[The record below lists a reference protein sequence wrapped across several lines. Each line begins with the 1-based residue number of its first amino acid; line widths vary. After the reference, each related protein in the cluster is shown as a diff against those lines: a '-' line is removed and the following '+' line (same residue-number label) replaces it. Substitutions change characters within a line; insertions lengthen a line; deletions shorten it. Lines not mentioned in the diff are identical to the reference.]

1 MLRRERVAKR
11 TTSTGG
17 GSTAARTASSD
28 TGATT
33 APTPGSPAAV
43 LAESRGTGLRVRPHR
58 PMRALVGAF
67 LVVAAVV
74 AALALYTS
82 LGDKTEV
89 LAVTR
94 NVLAG
99 EQITSADLRVVSI
112 SSDDDIPTVSADL
125 RAEIVGQ
132 YAKVRLAAGAL
143 LVSDS
148 VQPRPLVDPERVL
161 MSVEVPAGQVPVGL
175 REQSRLVLVVIPD
188 PAAGGSASPVL
199 VEATVAAVPR
209 NLAEVV
215 NGDGGGVVALS
226 VEVPTHFVAVVGS
239 AGSVSVGVLD
249 PAAAFPGSA
258 AAPDADST
266 VGSTPN
272 SDPAAADGVPV
283 DSAGAEAP
291 ATTVATVTNAEPT
304 AAVPASEVDG

>member
-11 TTSTGG
+11 TIAAGG
-17 GSTAARTASSD
+17 GAAASERAAATAT
-28 TGATT
+28 
-33 APTPGSPAAV
+33 PTPGSPAAV
-43 LAESRGTGLRVRPHR
+43 LAEARSTGLRMRPHR
-58 PMRALVGAF
+58 PVRALVGAF

-74 AALALYTS
+74 AALAIYTS
-82 LGDKTEV
+82 IGDKNEV

-99 EQITSADLRVVSI
+99 EQITAADLRVVSI
-112 SSDDDIPTVSADL
+112 SSDDDIATVGAASRDD
-125 RAEIVGQ
+125 IIGQ

-143 LVSDS
+143 LVADS
-148 VQPRPLVDPERVL
+148 VQARPLVDPERVL

-188 PAAGGSASPVL
+188 PAAGDDASAVL

-215 NGDGGGVVALS
+215 AGNDGQATVALS
-226 VEVPTHFVAVVGS
+226 VEVPSRFVAVVGS

-249 PAAAFPGSA
+249 PAAAFPGSQG
-258 AAPDADST
+258 P
-266 VGSTPN
+266 VGA
-272 SDPAAADGVPV
+272 SDPAPTPSIAPS
-283 DSAGAEAP
+283 DSVSAN
-291 ATTVATVTNAEPT
+291 VSPT
-304 AAVPASEVDG
+304 VPAPGTDVAGGAAG